1 MTEQQDTLLEFPCD
15 FPIKIMGRATA
26 EFEAAVVTIVRTHC
40 PDLGEGAIRTQASS
54 AGNYVSITAT
64 VKATSQDHLDTLY
77 RALTS
82 AEGVK
87 MVL

>member
-1 MTEQQDTLLEFPCD
+1 MSDEQDTLLEFPCP
-15 FPIKIMGRATA
+15 FPIKIMGKASA
-26 EFEAAVVTIVRTHC
+26 EFEAMIVTIVREHC

-64 VKATSQDHLDTLY
+64 VNATSKDHLDNLY

>member
-1 MTEQQDTLLEFPCD
+1 MGEEQDSLLTFPCN
-15 FPIKIMGRATA
+15 FPIKIMGKATA
-26 EFEAAVVTIVRTHC
+26 EFENAIVSIVRAHC
-40 PDLGEGAIRTQASS
+40 PDLGEGAIRTQLSS

-64 VKATSQDHLDTLY
+64 VNARSQQQLDDLY

>member
-1 MTEQQDTLLEFPCD
+1 MSDSHDSPLQFPCA
-15 FPIKIMGRATA
+15 FPIKIMGAA
-26 EFEAAVVTIVRTHC
+26 SMEFEAMVISIVREHC
-40 PDLGEGAIRTQASS
+40 PDLGEGAVRTQPSR

-64 VKATSQDHLDTLY
+64 VNATSQQHLDDLY